1 MPVTGYRKARRSK
14 DRPANIRLALAGP
27 SQSGK
32 TFSAMLLA
40 SGLTPPGE
48 GFLMLDTEDTRGLHY
63 TDQFEF
69 EHQTLTEPFH
79 PDKFVDGVTQA
90 AERGFRT
97 VLIDSFSHEWMGVG
111 GILEMAAR
119 EEAAGK
125 KRGGQW
131 KEPKR
136 IHHQAFHRLT
146 QTPINIVFCYR
157 AVEKWDADA
166 LRPGELTAQTEKN
179 TRFDLSA
186 IWTLSEG
193 APGVID
199 YGLPHKSEDQ
209 LRPIFQPGRRI
220 DAAMGRELLA
230 WAQGGKPQ
238 GEGVSE
244 LEKRAREAAEQGIVG
259 IRAFWTKLDAP
270 DRERLRPVA
279 GDLKRRAEESDHNNQ
294 AVAFF
299 AEPEPEGERAG
310 E

>member
-1 MPVTGYRKARRSK
+1 MPVTGYRKARRSP
-14 DRPANIRLALAGP
+14 DHPAHVRIALAGP

-40 SGLTPPGE
+40 TGLTAPGE

-69 EHQTLTEPFH
+69 EHKTLREPFH
-79 PDKFVDGVTQA
+79 PDKFSDGVALA
-90 AERGFRT
+90 AERGFET
-97 VLIDSFSHEWMGVG
+97 VLIDSFSHEWMGTG
-111 GILEMAAR
+111 GVLEMAEK
-119 EEAAGK
+119 EEQAGK

-131 KEPKR
+131 IKPKR
-136 IHHQAFHRLT
+136 AHHAAFHRMT
-146 QTPINIVFCYR
+146 QTPVNIVFCYR

-220 DAAMGRELLA
+220 DANMGR
-230 WAQGGKPQ
+230 
-238 GEGVSE
+238 
-244 LEKRAREAAEQGIVG
+244 
-259 IRAFWTKLDAP
+259 
-270 DRERLRPVA
+270 
-279 GDLKRRAEESDHNNQ
+279 
-294 AVAFF
+294 
-299 AEPEPEGERAG
+299 
-310 E
+310 

>member
-1 MPVTGYRKARRSK
+1 M
-14 DRPANIRLALAGP
+14 
-27 SQSGK
+27 
-32 TFSAMLLA
+32 
-40 SGLTPPGE
+40 
-48 GFLMLDTEDTRGLHY
+48 
-63 TDQFEF
+63 
-69 EHQTLTEPFH
+69 
-79 PDKFVDGVTQA
+79 
-90 AERGFRT
+90 
-97 VLIDSFSHEWMGVG
+97 
-111 GILEMAAR
+111 
-119 EEAAGK
+119 
-125 KRGGQW
+125 
-131 KEPKR
+131 
-136 IHHQAFHRLT
+136 T

-157 AVEKWDADA
+157 AVEKWDATE
-166 LRPGELTAQTEKN
+166 LKPGELTAQTEKN

-186 IWTLSEG
+186 IWTLSQG

-230 WAQGGKPQ
+230 WAQGGKPE

-259 IRAFWTKLDAP
+259 IRAFWTKLEAP

-299 AEPEPEGERAG
+299 AEPEPEPEGEPAG
-310 E
+310 Q